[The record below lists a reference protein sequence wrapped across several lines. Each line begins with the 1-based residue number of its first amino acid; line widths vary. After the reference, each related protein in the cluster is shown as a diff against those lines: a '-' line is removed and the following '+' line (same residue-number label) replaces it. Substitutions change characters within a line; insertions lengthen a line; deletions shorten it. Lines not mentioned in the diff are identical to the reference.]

1 MFAIV
6 YAMAPPVLALQ
17 PPDPKHNLQ
26 MTFRQVVL
34 VVWVRASHR
43 LARYGVRRA
52 KTAARISAAI
62 TAPVDCGHPDRC
74 ARPCAP
80 HPSTDGTEASRPRTC
95 SGWRPSTDALRA
107 SPSRAR
113 HDGANRKYGVAPSRS
128 TDLAIDRSRHH
139 LRHPAWL
146 AVVSLPPEGPRGPQ

>member
-1 MFAIV
+1 MGAIV
-6 YAMAPPVLALQ
+6 YTMAPPVLALQ

-34 VVWVRASHR
+34 AVWERASHR
-43 LARYGVRRA
+43 LARYGVYRA
-52 KTAARISAAI
+52 KTAARKSAAI
-62 TAPVDCGHPDRC
+62 TAPVDCGHLDRR

-95 SGWRPSTDALRA
+95 GGRRPSRGALWA
-107 SPSRAR
+107 SLSRAR

-139 LRHPAWL
+139 LRHPAWPAL
-146 AVVSLPPEGPRGPQ
+146 VSLPPEGLRGPQ